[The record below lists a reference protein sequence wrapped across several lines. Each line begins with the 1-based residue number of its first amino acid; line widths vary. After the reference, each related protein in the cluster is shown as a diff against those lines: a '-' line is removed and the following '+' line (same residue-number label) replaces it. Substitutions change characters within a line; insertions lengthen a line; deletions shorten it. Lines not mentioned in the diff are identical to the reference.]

1 MDIVVQWMHLYW
13 TKSSRGGSGAIRRS
27 ALPEAFALPEAEPPF
42 VHEVQLLERNGFSP
56 RETVTSGLPP
66 ASQVELIEIDGLLRV
81 LPIRNAPEWASNGL
95 DLAWRSPT
103 ATIRPRQTLRR
114 QINHR
119 LTTERGRYYRLDTLN
134 VSYGHRTAELFLHP
148 PTQRVDERSHL

>member
-1 MDIVVQWMHLYW
+1 MDIVVQWMRLYW
-13 TKSSRGGSGAIRRS
+13 TKNSRGGSGAIRRS